1 MSFFLTVSSTN
12 EQYIKSHVYLFRY
25 YKNPGKNTCA
35 LIIEARMWAW
45 DSTRKES
52 ELAHPSVVHPE
63 SMISLPT
70 EENPPGR

>member
-1 MSFFLTVSSTN
+1 MCFNNRSENV
-12 EQYIKSHVYLFRY
+12 
-25 YKNPGKNTCA
+25 G
-35 LIIEARMWAW
+35 W